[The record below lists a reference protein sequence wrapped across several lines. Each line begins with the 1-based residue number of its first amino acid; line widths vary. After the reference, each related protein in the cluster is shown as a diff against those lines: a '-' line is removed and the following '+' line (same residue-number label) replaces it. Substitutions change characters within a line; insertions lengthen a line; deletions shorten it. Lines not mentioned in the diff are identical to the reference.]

1 LVRGVEVVDEGD
13 EGKGDDDGIL
23 EDDGTS
29 VASGS
34 AAESASVRAALEENP
49 YLRAPLLEM

>member
-1 LVRGVEVVDEGD
+1 MVRGVEVVDEGD